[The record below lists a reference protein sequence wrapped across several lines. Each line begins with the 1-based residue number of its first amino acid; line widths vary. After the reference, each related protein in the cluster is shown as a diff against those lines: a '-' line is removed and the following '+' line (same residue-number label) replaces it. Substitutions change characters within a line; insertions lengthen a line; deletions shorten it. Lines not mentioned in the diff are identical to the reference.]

1 MAYTLATNSL
11 GSVTSIKMQKME
23 RGDVYGI
30 PFSDSSATYVYSF
43 DGVERR
49 ISITGVFTGTL
60 TAIDTWIDTI
70 EALVDGAQGAG
81 SGYTFATGT
90 TELPKSQSYTVHLED
105 FTYDWLVDDGLTSVK
120 YTMKMI
126 QRV

>member
-1 MAYTLATNSL
+1 MAYTLATNTL
-11 GSVTSIKMQKME
+11 GSVTSIKMQKVE
-23 RGDVYGI
+23 RGDDYGI

-49 ISITGVFTGTL
+49 ITITGVFTGTL

-70 EALVDGAQGAG
+70 EALVDGLQGAG
-81 SGYTFATGT
+81 TGYAFASGT

>member
-70 EALVDGAQGAG
+70 EALVDGLQGAG
-81 SGYTFATGT
+81 TGYAFASGT

>member
-11 GSVTSIKMQKME
+11 GSVTSIKMQKIE
-23 RGDVYGI
+23 RGDVFGI

-49 ISITGVFTGTL
+49 IAITGVFTGTL

-70 EALVDGAQGAG
+70 EAMVDGAQGAG
-81 SGYTFATGT
+81 SGYAFATGT

-105 FTYDWLVDDGLTSVK
+105 FTYNWVIEDGLTSVG
-120 YTMKMI
+120 YSMKMI
-126 QRV
+126 ERA